1 MKVDEL
7 DGALLDYWVA
17 KVVMATFRGER
28 PPIYRVTLTP
38 GSCCINNL
46 NPYTPSKCWS
56 QGGPIIERERIM
68 FHEVRNGEPGRQ
80 GNIRAS
86 VSRGMATTTYLQYGP
101 THLIAAMRCYV
112 RSQFGEEVPDQQL
125 GVSEEA

>member
-1 MKVDEL
+1 MRVDDL
-7 DGALLDYWVA
+7 DGALLDFWVA
-17 KVVMATFRGER
+17 KVLMATLGDRS
-28 PPIYRVTLTP
+28 PIYRVTLTP

-46 NPYTPSKCWS
+46 NPYTPSKSWA

-68 FHEVRNGEPGRQ
+68 FHEVDNAGDLGMD

-86 VSRGMATTTYLQYGP
+86 VSRGAAPTTFMQYGP

-112 RSQFGEEVPDQQL
+112 MSQFGEELPDQRL
-125 GVSEEA
+125 GVSEGA

>member
-1 MKVDEL
+1 MKVNQL

-17 KVVMATFRGER
+17 KVAMATFGDRS
-28 PPIYRVTLTP
+28 PIYRVTLTP
-38 GSCCINNL
+38 GSCCITNH

-68 FHEVRNGEPGRQ
+68 FHESGDALEAPVQ
-80 GNIRAS
+80 GKIRAS
-86 VSRGMATTTYLQYGP
+86 VSRGFGTTYLQDGP

-112 RSQFGEEVPDQQL
+112 MSRFGE
-125 GVSEEA
+125 